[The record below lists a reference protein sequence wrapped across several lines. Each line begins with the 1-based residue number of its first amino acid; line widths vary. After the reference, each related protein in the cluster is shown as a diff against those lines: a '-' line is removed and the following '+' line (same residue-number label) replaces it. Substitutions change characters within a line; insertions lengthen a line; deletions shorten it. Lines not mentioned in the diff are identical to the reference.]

1 MSENLLVSSDGKG
14 RTVNFKNCVLVMTSN
29 VGSKRILEVC
39 RSRPVNGG
47 TSSFVTP
54 KQMSST
60 IETPEPDVIL
70 RRMQDNPKVASLIMK
85 ASTDGSVMEGI
96 RTAMNGSPA
105 DLQKAAK
112 NDPALAKFLQEVWN
126 EISEDDKLPPV
137 SSGLDSI
144 RNSVQAS
151 LPLDDDDSLYNE
163 LTEVVKEELE
173 SAMKPELLNRI
184 DEIVIFSPLTS
195 TNLYNI
201 ALRNVGLIVKRATE
215 EHGFRIK
222 VDDELIARIVEEG
235 SSNADQFGARP
246 MRRAA
251 QRYIE
256 DSLSEAIIGSFLKEG
271 SEVTLSLGPYTD
283 KGKPSV
289 VVKSNEQIL
298 EVEIEDDSGGIGKNY
313 RSKAATTYAN
323 GAKGLETQ
331 PVQ

>member
-1 MSENLLVSSDGKG
+1 
-14 RTVNFKNCVLVMTSN
+14 MTSN
-29 VGSKRILEVC
+29 VGSKRILELC
-39 RSRPVNGG
+39 RNRPVNGG
-47 TSSFVTP
+47 VDSSVT
-54 KQMSST
+54 QQVSTTAISS
-60 IETPEPDVIL
+60 EAGTPEPDVIL
-70 RRMQDNPKVASLIMK
+70 KRMQESPKVASLIMK

-105 DLQKAAK
+105 DLQKAAQ
-112 NDPALAKFLQEVWN
+112 NDPALAKFLQGVWN
-126 EISEDDKLPPV
+126 EISEDDKIPPA

-144 RNSVQAS
+144 RNSVQES
-151 LPLDDDDSLYNE
+151 LTLDDESLYNE

-201 ALRNVGLIVKRATE
+201 AVRNVDLIVKRATE
-215 EHGFRIK
+215 EHSFQIK
-222 VDDELIARIVEEG
+222 VDDELVARIVEEG

-271 SEVTLSLGPYTD
+271 SAVTLSLGPYTNR
-283 KGKPSV
+283 GKPSV
-289 VVKSNEQIL
+289 VVGCNGQPL
-298 EVEIEDDSGGIGKNY
+298 EVEIEDDSGGIGQSS
-313 RSKAATTYAN
+313 RTAATLN
-323 GAKGLETQ
+323 GVTGLETQ
-331 PVQ
+331 TVQ